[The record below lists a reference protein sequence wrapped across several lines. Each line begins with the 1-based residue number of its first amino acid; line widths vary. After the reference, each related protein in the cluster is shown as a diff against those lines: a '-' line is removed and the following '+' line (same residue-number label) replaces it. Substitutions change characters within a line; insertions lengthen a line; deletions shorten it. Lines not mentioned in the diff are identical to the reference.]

1 MCGISYG
8 TNLVFGPIKVKMTSV
23 TVSSSIMDESERL
36 LLAEADVVHLLL
48 EFLSARG
55 LTSSQ
60 LELERE
66 SAVVNE
72 VIGSPDLIFLR
83 SLVVDGR
90 WDDVIEFLQPLEE
103 AFRSFPGKKVRA
115 TILKHRFLD
124 MLSTYTASISQAP
137 NPGVINGTDDKGHVV
152 EELVKVNK

>member
-1 MCGISYG
+1 MS
-8 TNLVFGPIKVKMTSV
+8 SA
-23 TVSSSIMDESERL
+23 VSIEESERL
-36 LLAEADVVHLLL
+36 LLGEADVVHLLL

-55 LTSSQ
+55 LTCSQ

-66 SAVVNE
+66 SGVVNE
-72 VIGSPDLIFLR
+72 IIGSPDLIFLR

-115 TILKHRFLD
+115 AILKHRFLD
-124 MLSTYTASISQAP
+124 MLSSYTASISSAP
-137 NPGVINGTDDKGHVV
+137 NPGVVVCGPNEKSHVV
-152 EELVKVNK
+152 EELVKV